1 MRTILIIRLL
11 LVTFILVG
19 SGSWMSYATIQHE
32 TQELFDAQLSR
43 SARLILS
50 LAQVG
55 RNPLELSSI
64 QLFLDQNKLKSDH
77 DPELDEYI
85 DDDEELANGHV
96 YETKLGFQIWDDAG
110 NLVLKSTN
118 LPITDISAGR
128 SGFSD
133 HYFSDY
139 EWRVFSLTS
148 IDGRYRCI
156 TAERIDVRN
165 ELIEEVS
172 EGLLQLFLILVPVLS
187 IVMWFAINQ
196 GLAPLQK
203 LTSQIKSRSADKL
216 DSITS
221 TNTPAEIKTITEA
234 VNQLL
239 SRLKNAL
246 AREKRITSDAAHE
259 LRTPL
264 SAVKLHAEL
273 ARKADNA
280 SDRITAIDQVM
291 RGIDRSTHLVN
302 QLLAL
307 ARLEPE
313 KFSQQLERIDIGKIL
328 VEETALLAPIAED
341 KNLELSITD
350 NDHVIAPVDETS
362 LRLLIRNLLSNAI
375 SYTPDGGAISLSL
388 INDERQFRLIVEDNG
403 PGIPEEERD
412 RVLERYYRLQNH
424 QETGCG
430 IGLSIVTQVVELHQ
444 ATLSMETPEK
454 GSGLRVVIT
463 FPNQSLSV
471 EA

>member
-1 MRTILIIRLL
+1 
-11 LVTFILVG
+11 
-19 SGSWMSYATIQHE
+19 MSYATIQHE
-32 TQELFDAQLSR
+32 TQELFDAQLAR

-50 LAQVG
+50 LVQTD
-55 RNPLELSSI
+55 RNQIELSSI
-64 QLFLDQNKLKSDH
+64 QRFLDQNKLKSD
-77 DPELDEYI
+77 DNFESEEYKENE
-85 DDDEELANGHV
+85 EELPNGHI
-96 YETKLGFQIWDDAG
+96 YETKLGFQIWDDVG
-110 NLVLKSTN
+110 NLILKSTN
-118 LPITDISAGR
+118 LPVTDISSDQ

-133 HYFSDY
+133 NRFSNND
-139 EWRVFSLTS
+139 WRVFSLAS
-148 IDGRYRCI
+148 IDGKFRCV

-172 EGLLQLFLILVPVLS
+172 EGLLQLFIVLVPILS
-187 IVMWFAINQ
+187 ITMWFAISR
-196 GLAPLQK
+196 GLAPLQRI
-203 LTSQIKSRSADKL
+203 TSEIKSRGAEKL
-216 DSITS
+216 DSITNS
-221 TNTPAEIKTITEA
+221 DAPTEIQTITEA
-234 VNQLL
+234 LNQLL

-264 SAVKLHAEL
+264 SAVRLHAEL

-291 RGIDRSTHLVN
+291 RGIDRTTHLVN

-313 KFSQQLERIDIGKIL
+313 EFSQKLKQIDIGKIL
-328 VEETALLAPIAED
+328 VDETALQAPIAHD
-341 KNLELSITD
+341 KHLDLSITD
-350 NDHVIAPVDETS
+350 NEHVIAEVDETS

-375 SYTPDGGAISLSL
+375 TYTPNGGIISLGL
-388 INDERQFRLIVEDNG
+388 LNDEKQFRLIVEDNG
-403 PGIPEEERD
+403 PGIPEEERG
-412 RVLERYYRLQNH
+412 RVLERFYRLKNH
-424 QETGCG
+424 SETGCG

-454 GSGLRVVIT
+454 GSGLRVVIV
-463 FPNQSLSV
+463 FPKLYVTNCSMQHRCRT